1 MAVAVAGGCVS
12 LLVGDFCRASAVV
25 AWANCLARKLSG
37 HYYGQHNHRLFWW
50 WSCGALS
57 AVASALPFFPLF
69 PCCFICILTMRPPPQ
84 TPTSPTQPLQPQ
96 LMIRALEEGRKG
108 RERER
113 ERRCLAPP
121 AASLVK
127 LRLPAASVCLSAYKS
142 TCQIGCTHS
151 LASLRLERSTAS
163 VVSTYSFTNSNL
175 RDLLCTFFHFNS
187 CFLIFAIL
195 FCSVVCHL
203 WLDLSSLIFVVC
215 SIATSCCCRSSLFR
229 DATQH
234 RLPFHSSFP
243 LRSLFL

>member
-1 MAVAVAGGCVS
+1 MVLWCTVCGCLGSPVLFS
-12 LLVGDFCRASAVV
+12 LPL
-25 AWANCLARKLSG
+25 
-37 HYYGQHNHRLFWW
+37 LFHLYLDNATAAADADITDATAAATADDQ
-50 WSCGALS
+50 SFG
-57 AVASALPFFPLF
+57 
-69 PCCFICILTMRPPPQ
+69 
-84 TPTSPTQPLQPQ
+84 
-96 LMIRALEEGRKG
+96 GRKEG
-108 RERER
+108 ERAR

-127 LRLPAASVCLSAYKS
+127 LRLPAASVCLSEYKS

-187 CFLIFAIL
+187 CFLFFAIL

-203 WLDLSSLIFVVC
+203 WFDLSSLIFVVC

-243 LRSLFL
+243 LRSLCDSQPKWSVCVCG